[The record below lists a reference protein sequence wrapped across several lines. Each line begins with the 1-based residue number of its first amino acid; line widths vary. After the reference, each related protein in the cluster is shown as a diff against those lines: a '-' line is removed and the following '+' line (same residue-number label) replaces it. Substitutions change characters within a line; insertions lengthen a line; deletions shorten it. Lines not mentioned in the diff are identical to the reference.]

1 MTWATVVTCFRLVL
15 VPVFAGLWVAYAQ
28 GVSAGQAV
36 ENLRLAATL
45 CFLTAAISDAVDGYI
60 AKHFN
65 QKSDLGA
72 FLDPLADKLLL
83 LTGISI
89 LTFVRVEGV
98 ESFPLWF
105 FLLVLLRDLGLFAGV
120 IYFHFRKGPIPIR
133 PDWSGKV
140 ATALQMGA
148 VLWILF
154 QISWPGVI
162 WIVAGAAFFTAW
174 TLAVYLVQGRAY
186 FKAR

>member
-1 MTWATVVTCFRLVL
+1 MTWATAVTCFRLVL
-15 VPVFAGLWVAYAQ
+15 VPVFAGLWVAYAE
-28 GVSAGQAV
+28 GVSRGASDH
-36 ENLRLAATL
+36 LRLAATA
-45 CFLTAAISDAVDGYI
+45 CFLTAAVSDAIDGYI
-60 AKHFN
+60 ARHFN

-105 FLLVLLRDLGLFAGV
+105 FLLVVLRDLGLFAGV
-120 IYFHFRKGPIPIR
+120 LYFHFKKGPVPIR

-140 ATALQMGA
+140 ATALQMAA
-148 VLWILF
+148 VLWVLF
-154 QISWPGVI
+154 GISWTGVM
-162 WIVAGAAFFTAW
+162 WLVVAAAFFTAW
-174 TLAVYLVQGRAY
+174 TLVVYLVQGLAY
-186 FKAR
+186 FKEKD